1 MAELIVNLS
10 KLRHNIRHTYNYCS
24 SKGLELIG
32 VIKGA
37 YAFHPIIN
45 EFQEGGIRT
54 IGMSKAS
61 LVSRWIEYLAEKPIL
76 ISLPSLKE
84 LDLVT
89 RNFKA
94 SLISEIDVIKAL
106 AVSAEKNS
114 QTHGIILMVDNGD
127 LREGVMPEDVIG
139 VAQSILT
146 MNNRHLKF
154 LGLGANLG
162 CCSGTL
168 PDSENISQLEELALE
183 IETRLGHRIE
193 TVSIGGSVMLD
204 WMEHNELP
212 SRINQI
218 RIGESILLGNI
229 PSVNRK
235 HPDLFDD
242 VFIFRSDILEL
253 KEKPSKPPGRQGKDA
268 LGHEPRIVDR
278 GIRKRGLLNFGLV
291 DTDPSGLVACAENI
305 EVINYNADYTVVD
318 VTECEQ
324 NLRPGHVLEFK
335 MNYRSML
342 QSFLSPFIKIK
353 YV

>member
-1 MAELIVNLS
+1 VAQLIVDLE
-10 KLRHNIRHTYNYCS
+10 KLRHNIHFVCTYCS
-24 SKGLELIG
+24 SKNLELIG

-37 YAFHPIIN
+37 YAFHEIIK
-45 EFQEGGIRT
+45 EFQEGGIKT
-54 IGMSKAS
+54 MGMSKAS
-61 LVSRWIEYLAEKPIL
+61 LVSRWTEYLIDKPIL
-76 ISLPSLKE
+76 ISLPSLNE

-89 RNFKA
+89 CNFKA

-106 AVSAEKNS
+106 AASAERNS
-114 QTHGIILMVDNGD
+114 QVHGIILMVDNGD
-127 LREGVMPEDVIG
+127 LREGVMPEDVLEI
-139 VAQSILT
+139 AEAILSIK
-146 MNNRHLKF
+146 NRHLKF

-168 PDSENISQLEELALE
+168 PDHENISQLEELALD
-183 IETRLGHRIE
+183 IETRLGYGIE

-212 SRINQI
+212 LKINQI

-235 HPDLFDD
+235 HPELFDD
-242 VFIFRSDILEL
+242 VFILRGDILEV

-268 LGHEPRIVDR
+268 FGCEPRIVDR
-278 GIRKRGLLNFGLV
+278 GRRIRALLNFGLV
-291 DTDPSGLVACAENI
+291 DTDPSGLIACAENI

-318 VTECEQ
+318 LTECEQ
-324 NLRPGHVLEFK
+324 HFKPGDALEFK

-342 QSFLSPFIKIK
+342 QSFVSPFIRIE